1 MLMVLAKPKTTKK
14 KSWDSNNSNTEKE
27 EKGHYISVRFPPFFI
42 LQEVIMNIKDCID
55 LVDNEKPNQ
64 YTIKEKVMWLSFIE
78 AIIINEVLKTHEG
91 YDGRY
96 DMFEGYSEDKLTVK
110 LIVPAPYD
118 RLYTQYLKM
127 KIDEANGE
135 ITRYNNSA
143 ALYNAYMS
151 EYRKYYNKTHMPLDV
166 TKKTKDIVIKVPMGN
181 GLTDAEMENVIR
193 ELTFIITEQVSNAVS
208 EDKIYDIVMR
218 YMQNNTELFE
228 GQPGEPGKDGD
239 DGYSP
244 KITVTNI
251 ENGHNVTIQ
260 DAFGLHSFD
269 LKDGDK
275 GEDGYTPKKG
285 TDYYTEEDKQELI
298 DEIKDEAVVNDDWNQ
313 NDETAPDYIK
323 NRPFYLA
330 DSAECTVLEGG
341 FVATFEKPLEQ
352 GKQLYYEYIAGR
364 KVASGMS
371 KPIDFND
378 DGTNLEVTI
387 GDKYHTDYALK
398 GIADV
403 DSNVMTFTFVENVEY
418 PLYIR
423 EISLPVPLPE
433 KYIPESIARVSDV
446 EEILDELHAY
456 AQNLIGGDA

>member
-1 MLMVLAKPKTTKK
+1 MSMVLTKPKATKK

-151 EYRKYYNKTHMPLDV
+151 EYRKYYNKIHLPIDV
-166 TKKTKDIVIKVPMGN
+166 TKKARDIINKLPMGN
-181 GLTDAEMENVIR
+181 GLTDAEMENIIK
-193 ELTFIITEQVSNAVS
+193 ELTYIITEQVGNAVS
-208 EDKIYDIVMR
+208 DDKIYDIVMR
-218 YMQNNTELFE
+218 YMQNNTELFR
-228 GQPGEPGKDGD
+228 GEPGKDGKQGEAGKD
-239 DGYSP
+239 GYSPIKGIDYNDGKPGKDGEDGVDGYSP
-244 KITVTNI
+244 KVTVEET
-251 ENGHNVTIQ
+251 ENGHKVSI
-260 DAFGLHSFD
+260 
-269 LKDGDK
+269 
-275 GEDGYTPKKG
+275 
-285 TDYYTEEDKQELI
+285 EDKYGTHTFDVENGKNG
-298 DEIKDEAVVNDDWNQ
+298 KDATNVIPDLSQ
-313 NDETAPDYIK
+313 NDETKPDYVK
-323 NRPFYLA
+323 NRTHY
-330 DSAECTVLEGG
+330 EETVLIGKGTATGDWSIIELTQSFDWNNAEI
-341 FVATFEKPLEQ
+341 FVNGEKVEYEVWDNIEQENLIQIATDGNAFLHYYNVSLNPHEITITSWTSAGTHIQIYQSSVKPLE
-352 GKQLYYEYIAGR
+352 
-364 KVASGMS
+364 
-371 KPIDFND
+371 D
-378 DGTNLEVTI
+378 
-387 GDKYHTDYALK
+387 
-398 GIADV
+398 
-403 DSNVMTFTFVENVEY
+403 
-418 PLYIR
+418 
-423 EISLPVPLPE
+423 
-433 KYIPESIARVSDV
+433 KYIPDSIARVSDV